1 MDKSKTRPKRKAPE
15 DYERGI
21 TKRTR
26 QIATSVTSRPASSV
40 ATRYAHKEG
49 SGTKAAEAS
58 KEGGDSGTQR
68 SFDKARHTST
78 APSVSRRGSSAGR
91 DADRSESK
99 SGGREKEAGSSG
111 TAATRAQSRPER
123 SEKQRVDVSRLDSKI
138 MELVGSTD
146 ADLFKLVYN
155 ISVGAVDPG
164 KCVDVIRFYV
174 SNPDYE
180 GASDKETVKL
190 SSSEETT
197 DKEDGIAR
205 GRGSEERKGLG
216 HGMLIFKLLDLV
228 SFFLDVSMKKTN
240 LLYFLQALESL
251 GVNKEIISTIDANKL
266 DNCNYSEGLVKIH
279 IRERTR
285 NNYVLKVFNLYRECP
300 KGFMALIT
308 YFSSLSRR
316 KVNKGVEEAGA
327 DGTDVDTVCDTI
339 KRITGMYKLCP
350 LRVLYEVL
358 NWLAMGYFNEKFV
371 LGLLSMYNEK
381 QVRFCVLFYLQVNS
395 GGGDKANVGGAG
407 AEDVKESARKES
419 KADGGEAGLSN
430 QGESEATVKASS
442 AEGGINTTCSG
453 IYYLIALLVT
463 TNYLRLEDVYKYLS
477 PPDEL
482 IVQLSRH
489 FMSVVRSSSVGT
501 SLDSS
506 SYSGPGAAGRGGAAR
521 ADNPVL
527 VDLLKSASFYTICSE
542 YLNACKQNSSKAKRV
557 DRMLEIFSDPKYSG
571 FPASF
576 TSEHVATGSHWDESP
591 SSAASGAGAS
601 GGTKGDANGLLTMSS
616 YRLLKNCV
624 YACNF
629 PKVALLSNILGLCD
643 DFTGGNW
650 SQCYALIVHLCKL
663 GYCAFFNTSIVHR
676 FNGILTKVLAS
687 SSFSTATKNYSAATK
702 VDVAKEWVILKKLE
716 FYFGFV
722 GFRACEDTVL
732 FNRVLR
738 YLYNLLLQLEASPQ
752 KLTKSAVKGQKG
764 TADAAASGSR
774 KLKLKVTKIIYKYLL
789 FNVMNCCEGNFQ
801 VSDKIWNILKLFTT
815 LERYQIYAKSCH
827 FLTKYKLEAE
837 AQSVLNE
844 DSGTANGSDG
854 AVGSDMRTTYYVNQL
869 YFVRRTHQIYSHKLK
884 NIFKKITG
892 ELLKS
897 VKSPTIRS
905 IVSIITAISAINP
918 FSVGTLI
925 IKQSEMFNNLLLP
938 LCELTKYFQA
948 YTIDV
953 FIYQLTVN
961 LLGLIGAGS
970 GGKEGTAGGSG
981 RGIASVSVGGGGI
994 RKNRGEKLSLS
1005 SMRLDCN
1012 NLMKEDDNNKV
1023 NVNSIILCKIFK
1035 RHNECDIAPLITVL
1049 ALLLNY
1055 ALSNKLDLRHSGS
1068 GDLLGLGSA
1077 TGSVNQGS
1085 GSSRPKKATG
1095 TAAAVKQVDIQL
1107 DSSNYYDLVF
1117 RIYKVLDYLVN
1128 LFELMNG
1135 IIIID
1140 MNKMTNDQLLS
1151 QCGSFSLKTES
1162 QLMNLDEEVTLS
1174 NKKVF
1179 KIVSRPF
1186 FLHSLMLILGR
1197 LLNEL
1202 VYDSDFGN
1210 HKLLV
1215 EVVNKYHSV
1224 VMLLVEFLSTSTN
1237 EATGNNGISR
1247 VVTGALSEGGL
1258 PKHDAAAVNEFLCA
1272 LSKYY
1277 AGNYIDFFRQYLFG
1291 GVSATGN
1298 ALASATAGAATG
1310 GEEESVLDEKFVAY
1324 VNTLNIYDIFVPVE
1338 QYDHYINK
1346 LLSHY
1351 NQLAPSPLNLA
1362 EALVTK
1368 AAFADSNASSNKTEP
1383 ASPVNPTTRGA
1394 NAAGTRSA
1402 NGTLMRRLKRI
1413 KNRITTLSVDKQA
1426 HQAHSSVVLERL
1438 KEMLQRFVKNEQ
1450 KVGPHV
1456 TVAFIAKVVYPRV
1469 FISVLN
1475 SMFCCKL
1482 VDLMVLYRVN
1492 YFNYFDFVNCYCK
1505 LLVPLINYSTEAEV
1519 INFSVFFNYSFNMIK
1534 SWINSREAFES
1545 VVRGNPCFCLTFRFN
1560 PEKQFKYEQLLQV
1573 LKKWE
1578 YLILVSLFS
1587 CYTVGGPESR
1597 ANSRGAGPTG
1607 GDLGEGANDEA
1618 SERGDLDLESVGNV
1632 GSEGGEYKEGNEGT
1646 GGSQYKEGIVGTE
1659 GCNPKNSGEKASNPK
1674 TNEQKDSNPKTNEQ
1688 KDSKSPIDDEM
1699 TGGNSIE
1706 SITTNNDNASDQ
1718 DPSAA
1723 TPDSKGG
1730 GRAEGSDPV
1739 GGVAEGNGT
1748 HTSGNEDS
1756 TLSPVNAA
1764 SGIADGAGAAE
1775 PVGRLSS
1782 WIEIKNVVIF
1792 LNKVSANFPV
1802 THNSSAKVVNFLK
1815 SVLKVSKRENWQDV
1829 TVSANTLIKT
1839 MQMYQNQNKYITL
1852 A

>member
-164 KCVDVIRFYV
+164 KCVDVIRFY
-174 SNPDYE
+174 
-180 GASDKETVKL
+180 
-190 SSSEETT
+190 
-197 DKEDGIAR
+197 
-205 GRGSEERKGLG
+205 GLG

-501 SLDSS
+501 T
-506 SYSGPGAAGRGGAAR
+506 AR

-571 FPASF
+571 FPAR
-576 TSEHVATGSHWDESP
+576 
-591 SSAASGAGAS
+591 
-601 GGTKGDANGLLTMSS
+601 DANGLLTMSS

-1068 GDLLGLGSA
+1068 GDL
-1077 TGSVNQGS
+1077 
-1085 GSSRPKKATG
+1085 SRPKKATG

-1247 VVTGALSEGGL
+1247 V
-1258 PKHDAAAVNEFLCA
+1258 FLCA

-1351 NQLAPSPLNLA
+1351 NQLAPS
-1362 EALVTK
+1362 
-1368 AAFADSNASSNKTEP
+1368 
-1383 ASPVNPTTRGA
+1383 
-1394 NAAGTRSA
+1394 TRSA

-1413 KNRITTLSVDKQA
+1413 KNRITTLTVDKQA

-1646 GGSQYKEGIVGTE
+1646 GGTQYKESSGGTQYKEGIVGTE

-1674 TNEQKDSNPKTNEQ
+1674 NSGEKASNPKTNEQ